1 MWPAPSGK
9 EGEMVEEVEADAR
22 RRMHQTVEMARK
34 DLVSVRTGR
43 ASANLL
49 DPVRVDYFGTPTPL
63 NQLATLNTP
72 DPQLITITPFDKST
86 VKGIEKAILASGLG
100 FNPSSDGTL
109 IRVPIPVLTEERRK
123 EMVKHVK
130 KLGEE
135 RKIAIRNIRRDSND
149 HLKKMEKNK
158 EISQDQ
164 EKDAHDNIQVET
176 DKNIK
181 AIDDLVN
188 SKEKELLTV

>member
-1 MWPAPSGK
+1 MWLAPSGK

-22 RRMHQTVEMARK
+22 RRMHQTVEMAGK

>member
-1 MWPAPSGK
+1 
-9 EGEMVEEVEADAR
+9 
-22 RRMHQTVEMARK
+22 
-34 DLVSVRTGR
+34 
-43 ASANLL
+43 
-49 DPVRVDYFGTPTPL
+49 
-63 NQLATLNTP
+63 
-72 DPQLITITPFDKST
+72 
-86 VKGIEKAILASGLG
+86 
-100 FNPSSDGTL
+100 
-109 IRVPIPVLTEERRK
+109 
-123 EMVKHVK
+123 
-130 KLGEE
+130 

-164 EKDAHDNIQVET
+164 EKDAHDNIQAET

>member
-1 MWPAPSGK
+1 
-9 EGEMVEEVEADAR
+9 MVEEIEGDAR
-22 RRMHQTVEMARK
+22 KRMHQTVEMAKK
-34 DLVSVRTGR
+34 DLASVRTGR
-43 ASANLL
+43 ASATLL
-49 DPVRVDYFGTPTPL
+49 DPVMVKYYGTPTPL

-86 VKGIEKAILASGLG
+86 VKDIEKAILASDLG

-130 KLGEE
+130 KLGEG

-149 HLKKMEKNK
+149 NLKKMEKNK

-164 EKDAHDNIQVET
+164 ERNAHDTIQAET

-181 AIDDLVN
+181 AIDELVV

>member
-1 MWPAPSGK
+1 
-9 EGEMVEEVEADAR
+9 MVEEIEADAR
-22 RRMHQTVEMARK
+22 RRMHQTVEMAKK
-34 DLVSVRTGR
+34 DMVSVRTGR

-49 DPVRVDYFGTPTPL
+49 DSVRVDYFGTPTPL

-86 VKGIEKAILASGLG
+86 VKNIEKAILASDLG

-149 HLKKMEKNK
+149 HLKKMEKSK

-164 EKDAHDNIQVET
+164 EKDAHDAIQAET

-181 AIDDLVN
+181 TIEEMVN

>member
-1 MWPAPSGK
+1 
-9 EGEMVEEVEADAR
+9 MVEDVEADAG

-49 DPVRVDYFGTPTPL
+49 DPVRVNYYGTPTPL

-72 DPQLITITPFDKST
+72 DPQLITITPFDRST
-86 VKGIEKAILASGLG
+86 VKDIEKAILASGLG
-100 FNPSSDGTL
+100 LNPSSDGTL

-164 EKDAHDNIQVET
+164 EKDAHAVIQAET

-181 AIDDLVN
+181 AIDEMVN